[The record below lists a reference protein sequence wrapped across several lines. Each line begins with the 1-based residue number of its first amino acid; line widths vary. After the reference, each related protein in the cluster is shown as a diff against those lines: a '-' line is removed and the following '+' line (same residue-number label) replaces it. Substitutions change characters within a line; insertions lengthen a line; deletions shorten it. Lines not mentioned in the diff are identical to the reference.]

1 MSANGQTVVPEARGK
16 AMAMQAW
23 MAQAGNLRGRTVNG
37 KRGKETYKSGP
48 MAGLTQEQAKV
59 KFESIWAGAAPE
71 LKDTYAAKARNS
83 LSPSERKEY
92 DTEVNRENARKD
104 SRAGITGLK
113 PTPPPTRTAPTPTA
127 QKPAAPA
134 PPAQTSNTTQFKEL
148 PTPPPVPV
156 GGAKSVGDGSDPST
170 NTPPQPRPPGAPPAP
185 GDNPAPAQA
194 QVPGVNPTPP
204 SAPTVANAYP
214 TPFGSTVMGAESI
227 VKDTLRSAR
236 DAVIPP
242 AANPTPS
249 PTPFKDTS
257 TPFGRI
263 VSGAESGVRDMARS
277 ARDGIASMFRPDVDA
292 AKNDVSESER
302 ITAADKVV
310 QGANAKRAAEVAA
323 VRGTTPPPAT
333 PTPAPATP
341 PTAATPPTVTTPP
354 TQTAPPVGQTSPQ
367 ISGIQPTPTQGR
379 PEPTRSALAP
389 APDFT
394 PGPNKELTGMSAG
407 RPTYSSA
414 DSLYGKGKIVPGNS
428 AADIKQTM
436 NRTPLAGDPT
446 KPVMTGSN
454 QSMDQRRA
462 DYQNRSNTPQSQ
474 QGAINSLRSSGIN
487 NAATKDVAAV
497 PGLSPTPPPNMQSR
511 LDNPNSAY
519 SKEAMAR
526 TEAAK
531 EQGVKYAADQ
541 AKKPTMDDVNRRY
554 KPGTAENKS
563 AAWGV
568 NPTTGGQLTKDD
580 LAVNVRP
587 ATSADK
593 GMKLGVPYS
602 RGFTRK

>member
-1 MSANGQTVVPEARGK
+1 
-16 AMAMQAW
+16 
-23 MAQAGNLRGRTVNG
+23 
-37 KRGKETYKSGP
+37 
-48 MAGLTQEQAKV
+48 
-59 KFESIWAGAAPE
+59 
-71 LKDTYAAKARNS
+71 
-83 LSPSERKEY
+83 
-92 DTEVNRENARKD
+92 
-104 SRAGITGLK
+104 
-113 PTPPPTRTAPTPTA
+113 
-127 QKPAAPA
+127 
-134 PPAQTSNTTQFKEL
+134 
-148 PTPPPVPV
+148 
-156 GGAKSVGDGSDPST
+156 
-170 NTPPQPRPPGAPPAP
+170 
-185 GDNPAPAQA
+185 
-194 QVPGVNPTPP
+194 
-204 SAPTVANAYP
+204 
-214 TPFGSTVMGAESI
+214 
-227 VKDTLRSAR
+227 
-236 DAVIPP
+236 
-242 AANPTPS
+242 
-249 PTPFKDTS
+249 
-257 TPFGRI
+257 
-263 VSGAESGVRDMARS
+263 
-277 ARDGIASMFRPDVDA
+277 
-292 AKNDVSESER
+292 
-302 ITAADKVV
+302 
-310 QGANAKRAAEVAA
+310 
-323 VRGTTPPPAT
+323 
-333 PTPAPATP
+333 
-341 PTAATPPTVTTPP
+341 
-354 TQTAPPVGQTSPQ
+354 
-367 ISGIQPTPTQGR
+367 
-379 PEPTRSALAP
+379 
-389 APDFT
+389 
-394 PGPNKELTGMSAG
+394 MSAG

-428 AADIKQTM
+428 AGDIKQTM
-436 NRTPLAGDPT
+436 DRTPLAGDPR

-454 QSMDQRRA
+454 QTMDQRRA

-580 LAVNVRP
+580 LAVDVRP

>member
-23 MAQAGNLRGRTVNG
+23 FAQAGDLRGRTVNG
-37 KRGKETYKSGP
+37 KRRKETYKSGP

-59 KFESIWAGAAPE
+59 KFEGVWAGASPE
-71 LKDTYAAKARNS
+71 WKDTYAAKARNS

-113 PTPPPTRTAPTPTA
+113 PTPPPTRTAPT
-127 QKPAAPA
+127 
-134 PPAQTSNTTQFKEL
+134 QTSNTPQFKGL
-148 PTPPPVPV
+148 TTPPPVPV

-170 NTPPQPRPPGAPPAP
+170 NTPAQPRPPSAPPAP
-185 GDNPAPAQA
+185 GDKTPVPPPSVPVQAPSNWMMPAPEWEDPETKSVPRNPE
-194 QVPGVNPTPP
+194 QVPGV
-204 SAPTVANAYP
+204 
-214 TPFGSTVMGAESI
+214 
-227 VKDTLRSAR
+227 
-236 DAVIPP
+236 
-242 AANPTPS
+242 S
-249 PTPFKDTS
+249 PTPLSIPPGSITGVGEPRTS
-257 TPFGRI
+257 TDRSTPLSRGVLQVGR
-263 VSGAESGVRDMARS
+263 VSSNLLDTVGGV
-277 ARDGIASMFRPDVDA
+277 IASPFTPDVEA
-292 AKNDVSESER
+292 AKTDVKNSAE
-302 ITAADKVV
+302 IAAEAKNRQEADV
-310 QGANAKRAAEVAA
+310 KRAAEVAA
-323 VRGTTPPPAT
+323 VRGTTPAPATPPPAT

-414 DSLYGKGKIVPGNS
+414 DSLYGKAKPSIANTI
-428 AADIKQTM
+428 A
-436 NRTPLAGDPT
+436 NTPPTADPT
-446 KPVMTGSN
+446 KPVMIKG

-474 QGAINSLRSSGIN
+474 QGAINSLRSNGIN

-563 AAWGV
+563 AAMGV
-568 NPTTGGQLTKDD
+568 NPTTGGQITKDD
-580 LAVNVRP
+580 LAVTVRP